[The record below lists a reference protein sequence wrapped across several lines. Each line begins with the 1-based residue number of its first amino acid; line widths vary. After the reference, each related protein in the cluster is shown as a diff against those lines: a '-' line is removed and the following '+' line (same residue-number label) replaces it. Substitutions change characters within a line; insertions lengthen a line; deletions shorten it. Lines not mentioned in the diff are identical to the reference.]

1 MSRLRMLA
9 QCFLHS
15 IDVGA
20 TRSGKCK
27 IVATSASLGGP
38 KARVADDFVPVFT
51 HRNVMLSNDPRRH
64 DMARRATHTDVTR
77 FEGRLGLRVRERR
90 VTTAAKGERLDGVR
104 VLEVFVFP
112 CAMMQRLF
120 PLGGDFRVTPDA
132 ALIFWQ
138 TNARDRFEA
147 PARRGTW
154 KRNVE
159 RAARAAPQQHTADEC
174 RCDGMEREPNMHG
187 MQDAGE
193 GVVVSTVTASNHP
206 PLSHAAT
213 PTPSTADILAT

>member
-1 MSRLRMLA
+1 M
-9 QCFLHS
+9 
-15 IDVGA
+15 A
-20 TRSGKCK
+20 TR
-27 IVATSASLGGP
+27 ASLRGP
-38 KARVADDFVPVFT
+38 ETRVSDDFVSVFA
-51 HRNVMLSNDPRRH
+51 HRNVMRSNDPRRH
-64 DMARRATHTDVTR
+64 DVTRGAAHADVTR
-77 FEGRLGLRVRERR
+77 FDGRLGLRVRERR

-174 RCDGMEREPNMHG
+174 RCDGMEREPNTHG
-187 MQDAGE
+187 MQNAGE
-193 GVVVSTVTASNHP
+193 DVVVSTVTASNHP
-206 PLSHAAT
+206 PLPHAASTT
-213 PTPSTADILAT
+213 PPLR